1 MSIESEPDVEVS
13 PRADLW
19 SALVWVAFG
28 AVVGVASWRMDRLE
42 NLHINKYEIP
52 GLVPGLLGA
61 AIVLLGVLLAL
72 RSIARGA
79 LRMAPQASTEKRG
92 SRIYTGIVLGAML
105 LYSVVLVGHGLPF
118 WLVTAVFV
126 SAFIFF
132 FDRGRQAEC
141 EIFLDDVISGGRSY
155 DQRAAGCRAIPIGQ
169 LQFLHEGLSGGRRQL
184 IEIGSCDQLG
194 ADDPETKGLGDDRHA
209 LGRRA
214 GDP

>member
-1 MSIESEPDVEVS
+1 VSIESEPDVEVS

-28 AVVGVASWRMDRLE
+28 AIVFTASWRMDRLE

-61 AIVLLGVLLAL
+61 AIVLLGLLLAV

-79 LRMAPQASTEKRG
+79 LRTKPQASSEQRG
-92 SRIYTGIVLGAML
+92 SRIYMAIVLGAML

-126 SAFIFF
+126 AAFIFF
-132 FDRGRQAEC
+132 FDRERQN
-141 EIFLDDVISGGRSY
+141 
-155 DQRAAGCRAIPIGQ
+155 
-169 LQFLHEGLSGGRRQL
+169 
-184 IEIGSCDQLG
+184 
-194 ADDPETKGLGDDRHA
+194 A
-209 LGRRA
+209 LGRSTARQA
-214 GDP
+214 VLAATCGVATSAIVSYVFQEVFYVRLP